1 MGIRVLVPD
10 VNRSDMDF
18 TVRDGAITFGL
29 SAIRN
34 VGEGVVEKILEARHQ
49 DGLFESFQ
57 DFVNRVDASALNKR
71 TIESLI
77 KAGAFDSVAP
87 VRRGLLLVYEQ
98 ILDAALNRRRNE
110 DMGQYSLFGAESGG
124 EETERIAIPELSWD
138 KRTRLAFEKE
148 MLGLYV
154 SDHPLFGVEHALRQ
168 AVTTSIPALA
178 EQSDGSSATIGG
190 LVGSITRRF
199 TRKGDPML
207 FFQVEDLEGSVEVV
221 AFPKVVM
228 ETGAMIREDAIVI
241 ITGRVDNRG
250 DEVKVIAQ
258 AVREPELRGDA
269 AVRLEVPATLLS
281 PHMVERLKEILV
293 NHPGTAPVYLHMT
306 SAAGHK
312 VWKLSDE
319 HRVEPRSA
327 LYAELRELLGQ
338 KAVV

>member
-1 MGIRVLVPD
+1 
-10 VNRSDMDF
+10 
-18 TVRDGAITFGL
+18 
-29 SAIRN
+29 
-34 VGEGVVEKILEARHQ
+34 
-49 DGLFESFQ
+49 
-57 DFVNRVDASALNKR
+57 
-71 TIESLI
+71 
-77 KAGAFDSVAP
+77 
-87 VRRGLLLVYEQ
+87 
-98 ILDAALNRRRNE
+98 
-110 DMGQYSLFGAESGG
+110 MGQYSLFGSGNG
-124 EETERIAIPELSWD
+124 SADTEHIDIPDLTWD

-168 AVTTSIPALA
+168 AVTTGIAALSD
-178 EQSDGSSATIGG
+178 QTDGSTVTIGG

-207 FFQVEDLEGSVEVV
+207 FFHIEDLEGSVEVV

-228 ETGAMIREDAIVI
+228 ATGAMIREDAIVI

-250 DEVKVIAQ
+250 DDVKIIAQ
-258 AVREPELRGDA
+258 EVREPELRSDS

-281 PHMVERLKEILV
+281 PNLVERLKEILV

-306 SAAGHK
+306 SETGHK
-312 VWKLSDE
+312 VWKLSNE